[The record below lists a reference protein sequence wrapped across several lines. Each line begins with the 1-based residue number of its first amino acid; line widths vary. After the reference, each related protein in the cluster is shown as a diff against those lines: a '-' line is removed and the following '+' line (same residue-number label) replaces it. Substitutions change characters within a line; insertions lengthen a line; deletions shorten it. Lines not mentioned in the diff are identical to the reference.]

1 MEKVSAWIPQSITS
15 VSDRLSPVVLV
26 PWCWH
31 SLRPVFVPKPKTG
44 NLTSEFRLLKSCPT
58 PKNVEPLTRAIR
70 EHLSCGHI
78 RRLLCLNVHHIRRK
92 HWLEAPIFWK
102 AEIFW
107 PRQRASTSIF
117 GQHSKF
123 MRQLHSNWKIPSL
136 YFSKLPKFYTS
147 YILSYTNVCSARSSL
162 WHGVILYKSV
172 WAKITIKQPVRR
184 RGPPTSCIL

>member
-1 MEKVSAWIPQSITS
+1 MLAFLATRICSKTQNGK
-15 VSDRLSPVVLV
+15 SDIGVQ
-26 PWCWH
+26 
-31 SLRPVFVPKPKTG
+31 
-44 NLTSEFRLLKSCPT
+44 TSEILSHAQKCGTLDTCYPWTFKLRSHSTIALLKCSPHQE
-58 PKNVEPLTRAIR
+58 KALA
-70 EHLSCGHI
+70 
-78 RRLLCLNVHHIRRK
+78 
-92 HWLEAPIFWK
+92 IFWK
-102 AEIFW
+102 TEIFW

-162 WHGVILYKSV
+162 CHGVILYKSV